1 MLRKDIK
8 FMLPIDLLNCSG
20 RRSSCALLK
29 GIWIIL
35 IDSMIQATNSL
46 LMDLFETVICANK
59 ILIVYIFKSIFTP
72 LQFSCIQNCLNS
84 FLIFAHDSHIVTE
97 NQCFNLCV
105 VNTVGLRS
113 RSIIICNIFVSLRFN
128 FVSMIIT

>member
-1 MLRKDIK
+1 MELPNLKWGLKEFGYPDQNELNQRSKIYTCMLRKDIK

-72 LQFSCIQNCLNS
+72 L
-84 FLIFAHDSHIVTE
+84 
-97 NQCFNLCV
+97 
-105 VNTVGLRS
+105 
-113 RSIIICNIFVSLRFN
+113 
-128 FVSMIIT
+128 